1 MKMVLE
7 KLISIAS
14 RALFLGAFVL
24 LIVAVGEKIMN
35 LLGYT
40 VLQQTRYTS
49 WRLLEFAALSLIF
62 VIAILLRQI
71 REELKKTK
79 AT

>member
-1 MKMVLE
+1 MALE

-14 RALFLGAFVL
+14 RALFSGAFIL
-24 LIVAVGEKIMN
+24 LIVASTEKIMN

-40 VLQQTRYTS
+40 LLQQTQYTS
-49 WRLLEFAALSLIF
+49 WRLLEFAALFLIF

-71 REELKKTK
+71 RDELRKTK